1 MFEVLLRL
9 IVLVK
14 PLIPVMMCTI
24 SAGVLGFLCAI
35 FITIMGFVGILNIM
49 GLQDRFSYKFSI
61 IIIIICAVSR
71 SALRYI
77 EQSTGHY
84 IAFKLLAIIRD
95 KVFQALRKLSPA
107 KLEVKDKGN
116 LISIITSDIELL
128 EVFYAHTIA
137 PIAIAIITSLIM
149 TFFISHF
156 NTTLGIIALS
166 AYIVIGFIIPL
177 IASHAN
183 RQKGL
188 DFRNEFGD
196 MNSCILDSL
205 RGLRETIQY
214 RNGQERLNTMVKM
227 INHLSANERT
237 LKIQNGITQGATDAI
252 ILVYSLVMIIVGIYL
267 QSRPNGNTSFTD
279 ILISTVSLMSS
290 FGPVAAL
297 SALSGNLNHTI
308 ASGERVLAILDEQ
321 PQVEEVVDGCDINLA
336 SPIDQTDETVD
347 HQNILNENSKDN
359 VNHEITDFSKAKES
373 FNSQCL
379 CADVQNVNF
388 SYDEEVILRNFSI
401 PIDKNQLIG
410 IAGKSGSG
418 KSTLL
423 KLLMRFWDINSGS
436 IKIDGH
442 EICDI
447 NTVSLRKNESYVTQE
462 TALFNDTIEENIKI
476 GNTKATHEQVVEA
489 AKKASI
495 HDFISSLPDGYSTKV
510 GELGDH
516 LSGGE
521 RQRIGLARAFLHDA
535 NFILL
540 DEPTSNLDSLNEA
553 IILKSINEERKK
565 KTIVLVSHRE
575 STIKAAD
582 RIFLVENGRLS

>member
-14 PLIPVMMCTI
+14 PLIPVMFCTI
-24 SAGVLGFLCAI
+24 TTGVLGFLCAI
-35 FITIMGFVGILNIM
+35 FITILGFSAILNIM
-49 GLQDRFSYKFSI
+49 GLQDHYSYKFSI
-61 IIIIICAVSR
+61 FSILICAVMR
-71 SALRYI
+71 SVLRYI

-95 KVFQALRKLSPA
+95 KVFKALRRLSPA

-137 PIAIAIITSLIM
+137 PIAIAVITSLLM
-149 TFFISHF
+149 TLFISHF
-156 NTTLGIIALS
+156 SVILGLISLS
-166 AYIVIGFIIPL
+166 AYVVIGFVTPL
-177 IASHAN
+177 VASKAN
-183 RQKGL
+183 RKKGL
-188 DFRNEFGD
+188 DFRNEFGE
-196 MNSCILDSL
+196 MNSCILDSH

-214 RNGQERLNTMVKM
+214 RNGSERLGIMMRM
-227 INHLSANERT
+227 INHLSSNERT

-252 ILVYSLVMIIVGIYL
+252 ILVYSLVMIVVGIHL
-267 QSRPNGNTSFTD
+267 QSSSGYDISFTD
-279 ILISTVSLMSS
+279 VLIATVSLMSS

-308 ASGERVLAILDEQ
+308 ASGERVLAILDEE
-321 PQVEEVVDGCDINLA
+321 PQVEEVTNGKDIDLA
-336 SPIDQTDETVD
+336 NQS
-347 HQNILNENSKDN
+347 NDN
-359 VNHEITDFSKAKES
+359 
-373 FNSQCL
+373 L

-388 SYDEEVILRNFSI
+388 TYNNEEVILKNLSI
-401 PIDKNQLIG
+401 QIGKNELVG

-436 IKIDGH
+436 IKIDGN
-442 EICDI
+442 EISDI
-447 NTVSLRKNESYVTQE
+447 NTDSLRKNESYVTQE

-476 GNTKATHEQVVEA
+476 GNTKATHEQVVDA

-495 HDFISSLPDGYSTKV
+495 HDFISSLPDGYKTRV

-521 RQRIGLARAFLHDA
+521 RQRIGVARAFLHDA
-535 NFILL
+535 NLILL